1 MPTESEVPSSEK
13 LMAPTVVAL
22 RELGGSG
29 HISDINER
37 IIEAENLS
45 EEQLS
50 SRMKTGVS
58 KIEYRLAWARTYLK
72 YIGVVANP
80 SRAVWS
86 LTEKGLAVDEK
97 QVHYEMSNWRTAL
110 RERRRLPQNE
120 QSKDSEESESNSG
133 LDSEWREAL
142 LRRLLDMKPSSFE
155 RLIQRLLREAGFHNM
170 VLDRSGDGGLDG
182 VGVHRISLVSSRI
195 YFQCKRWRNPV
206 GPKEVRDFRG
216 AMSGRGEQGL
226 LISTASFTQDARREA
241 TRDGA
246 PLVDL
251 VDGTDLCELLK
262 QYGLGVKV
270 EMVEDVS
277 IDAAFF
283 DQF

>member
-1 MPTESEVPSSEK
+1 
-13 LMAPTVVAL
+13 MAPTVTAL

-29 HISDINER
+29 HITEINER
-37 IIEAENLS
+37 VIEAENFN

-50 SRMKTGVS
+50 SSMSTGVS

-72 YIGVVANP
+72 NIGMVTNSA
-80 SRAVWS
+80 RAVWS
-86 LTEKGLAVDEK
+86 LTEKGLTVSEN
-97 QVHYEMSNWRTAL
+97 QILSEMSRWRTTL
-110 RERRRLPQNE
+110 RDRRRPPQDRTKNTDE
-120 QSKDSEESESNSG
+120 TDSDSELESEWQEV
-133 LDSEWREAL
+133 LVT
-142 LRRLLDMKPSSFE
+142 RLLDMAPSSFE
-155 RLIQRLLREAGFHNM
+155 RLAQRLLREAGFRNVE
-170 VLDRSGDGGLDG
+170 VLGKSGDGGLDG
-182 VGVHRISLVSSRI
+182 VGIHRISLVSFRV

-206 GPKEVRDFRG
+206 GSKEVRDFRG

-251 VDGTDLCELLK
+251 VDGNDLCELLK
-262 QYGLGVKV
+262 QYRLGVRV

-277 IDAAFF
+277 IDTAFF